1 MAEHCRS
8 YECSMRAHE
17 LEAAS
22 KQYMDAENE
31 LDRLREQIRRARE
44 LLIGVQ
50 QTKTAAVADWVV
62 WRRID
67 AFLRETDPAEPKE
80 VSRG

>member
-1 MAEHCRS
+1 MPEHCRS

-22 KQYMDAENE
+22 KRYMDAENVS
-31 LDRLREQIRRARE
+31 DRLREQIRRARE
-44 LLIGVQ
+44 LLQEIPVSKQ
-50 QTKTAAVADWVV
+50 SQWDKICD
-62 WRRID
+62 
-67 AFLRETDPAEPKE
+67 FLRETDPAEPKE